1 MNWKMEL
8 GALVEETMAFAQS
21 VKSKAAVVKPVVPLA
36 LVEEALA
43 ERSLS
48 VARATLPERLA
59 PMVWPESGR
68 DEVKRRVANFKAHQ
82 ELVQRERADFA
93 TRTMG
98 ETLRL
103 SKGIPLES

>member
-1 MNWKMEL
+1 MNWKVEL

-21 VKSKAAVVKPVVPLA
+21 VKSRVAVVKPDVPLA

-43 ERSLS
+43 ERSLP
-48 VARATLPERLA
+48 VARPLPERLA

-68 DEVKRRVANFKAHQ
+68 AEVKRRVANFKAHQ
-82 ELVQRERADFA
+82 ELMQRERADYA

-98 ETLRL
+98 KALRL